1 MDDGSKDTV
10 PETGASLTE
19 MLVESTMDQLKDA
32 FFTNGRYYSH
42 FLEKGSYTNY
52 VASQGGYFYKGWLHD
67 IFIYL
72 AQSLPF

>member
-52 VASQGGYFYKGWLHD
+52 IASQGEGVFLQRLVHD
-67 IFIYL
+67 IFI
-72 AQSLPF
+72 